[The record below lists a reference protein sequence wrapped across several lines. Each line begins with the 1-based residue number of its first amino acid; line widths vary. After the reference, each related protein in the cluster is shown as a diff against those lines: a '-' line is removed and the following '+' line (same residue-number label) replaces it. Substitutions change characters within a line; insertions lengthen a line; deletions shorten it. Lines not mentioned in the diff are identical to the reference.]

1 MKKCIIFGGILFLL
15 VIAAMVAYSYLAV
28 PEYARSQPENSETQM
43 IQGYDERVKAALEVG
58 ENYIMEESGLDIPF
72 STDLLRT
79 VEQYFST
86 DLEFLGAGLYRGM
99 YVETI
104 ALELLLNPAGNVGC
118 VQLSITE
125 QAAESEIKEAVIDF
139 AGLINK
145 NLEAKEKELVAEE
158 ALPHLQDLKSK
169 EEYLYYGHDTGFK
182 GKVEDNQLFVCT
194 P

>member
-125 QAAESEIKEAVIDF
+125 QAVESEIKEAVIDF
-139 AGLINK
+139 AGFINK

>member
-15 VIAAMVAYSYLAV
+15 VIAAMAAYSYLAV

-43 IQGYDERVKAALEVG
+43 IQGYDERVKAALEEG
-58 ENYIMEESGLDIPF
+58 KNYIMEESGLDIPF

-118 VQLSITE
+118 IQLSITE

-139 AGLINK
+139 AGFINK

>member
-15 VIAAMVAYSYLAV
+15 VIAAMAAYSYLAV

-43 IQGYDERVKAALEVG
+43 IQGYDERVKAALEEG
-58 ENYIMEESGLDIPF
+58 KNYIMEESGLDIP
-72 STDLLRT
+72 
-79 VEQYFST
+79 FST

-139 AGLINK
+139 AGFINK